1 MIYLNNKI
9 QYFFIVFYVFQLHH
23 VNATIFFGR
32 VDGDSTDF
40 LYLDSTLDICSQQE
54 LDEGTERL
62 ECVCIS
68 EELK

>member
-1 MIYLNNKI
+1 MINKTG
-9 QYFFIVFYVFQLHH
+9 YFFIVFDVFQLHH
-23 VNATIFFGR
+23 LISIIFFDR

-40 LYLDSTLDICSQQE
+40 LDLESTLDICSQQE

-62 ECVCIS
+62 ECVRIS